1 MERKMKS
8 LRPLDVLDGLTRKN
22 VRLFSPEEFRRIFS
36 ISLRAA
42 QEFIKD
48 HRTDLFVKLKNGLY
62 ALKSCVPA
70 ETEIANRLYTPS
82 YLSLEYALAH
92 YRIIPEMVY
101 SVTSVTTRITR
112 TFVAEGRSYE
122 YSRIKRKAF
131 TGYRNLKTEAGV
143 VLIAEPEKALVD
155 YLYFVDLR
163 LKPLNERL
171 LLRGKVNARA
181 VMHYANLFQ
190 RESLVRLTGKIL

>member
-8 LRPLDVLDGLTRKN
+8 LKPLDVLDGLSKGKI
-22 VRLFSPEEFRRIFS
+22 RLFSPEEFRRVFR

-48 HRTDLFVKLKNGLY
+48 HKKDLFIKLRNGLY
-62 ALKSCVPA
+62 ALRTSVPA
-70 ETEIANRLYTPS
+70 EAEIANRLYTPS

-92 YRIIPEMVY
+92 YRMIPETVY

-131 TGYRNLKTEAGV
+131 TGYKNLKTDAGI

-155 YLYFVDLR
+155 YLYFVDLK
-163 LKPLNERL
+163 LKLLNERL
-171 LLRGKVNARA
+171 SLKGKVNGTTVVR
-181 VMHYANLFQ
+181 YAKLFG
-190 RESLVRLTGKIL
+190 RKSLVDLAGKVL